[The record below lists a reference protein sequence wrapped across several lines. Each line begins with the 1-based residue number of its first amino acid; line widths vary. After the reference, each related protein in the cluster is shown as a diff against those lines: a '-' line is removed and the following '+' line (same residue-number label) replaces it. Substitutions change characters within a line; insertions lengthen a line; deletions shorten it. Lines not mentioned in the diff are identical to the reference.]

1 MRIKRLVNA
10 ITTETEMND
19 NDKAKLI
26 DVLSTISEKTF
37 IELEAVYVY
46 GMY

>member
-1 MRIKRLVNA
+1 MRIKRLVNVIVA
-10 ITTETEMND
+10 TTEMTND
-19 NDKAKLI
+19 DKAKLI
-26 DVLSTISEKTF
+26 DELSTISEKQF

>member
-1 MRIKRLVNA
+1 MRIQRLINA
-10 ITTETEMND
+10 IIKVTEMTNE
-19 NDKAKLI
+19 DKAKL
-26 DVLSTISEKTF
+26 VNELSTISEQKF